1 MNVIIPCQ
9 PDRNGI
15 EICLHESNVNYS
27 GVNYH
32 TLISNGNWFE
42 IIEVMIQMKLQR
54 YQENDPW
61 FDQSMIWWFINI
73 TFILN
78 TGVSSNDFY
87 WNDAI

>member
-32 TLISNGNWFE
+32 TLISNGNWYE

-54 YQENDPW
+54 
-61 FDQSMIWWFINI
+61 
-73 TFILN
+73 
-78 TGVSSNDFY
+78 
-87 WNDAI
+87 